1 MKNRFTITMLTS
13 FITTYLCLKSI
24 NLNIDKKNYNNIC
37 TQTDISNIDKIK
49 NYNNICTQT
58 DILDGD
64 INESKYI
71 IINN

>member
-13 FITTYLCLKSI
+13 FITTYLCLKNI
-24 NLNIDKKNYNNIC
+24 NLNIDKKNYNTIC
-37 TQTDISNIDKIK
+37 TQTDNYNIDKKK
-49 NYNNICTQT
+49 NYNTICTQT
-58 DILDGD
+58 DILDSD